1 MCKLDASA
9 PDEGGE
15 EVDDGFFA
23 VCARTAKSLVEKQYY
38 RTAVNVQHKT
48 LEDFGRMESG
58 ARVPSRARGR
68 GFRCGGRARSNTRG
82 QTIKL
87 RDRGP
92 RARTARDRRILSRPD
107 LRRVVVIGSTG
118 AGKSTLLNKL
128 CGYKCAPDANEQFA
142 WDREPLFASSDS
154 VESVT
159 KCAAWAKAHWFGDEE
174 RPFVVVDTPGHD
186 DPEAAEVDKAEARE
200 VLSALA
206 TDLHEKLKAMRE
218 AHVLLVLHSDPYANR
233 LNPATYTILK
243 MLDEKFRDASSS
255 VWKHVVFAYSRCDE
269 ESRGWKTNMEPYCGE
284 GKKGKRSEMAATIRA
299 KFGLPANVKDV
310 PVLCLSGVETG
321 PRDSPDFAVLWEAIE
336 DAAPL
341 DTTKIKPFEHVADK
355 IKSLVDE
362 RNAAVL
368 LAEAHRTKFAVLL
381 SFAALAAALA
391 WRALL
396 PTFLSR
402 LLLNYSGPEDE
413 VLLFTCLLYFL
424 GPQRVSSAF
433 GLLWA
438 DHGRARYRKL
448 EAAALSAFAGAAPK
462 KKNE

>member
-1 MCKLDASA
+1 MRPKISQIDVDLTEIESS
-9 PDEGGE
+9 
-15 EVDDGFFA
+15 EVWWGPP
-23 VCARTAKSLVEKQYY
+23 KQW
-38 RTAVNVQHKT
+38 
-48 LEDFGRMESG
+48 L
-58 ARVPSRARGR
+58 
-68 GFRCGGRARSNTRG
+68 
-82 QTIKL
+82 I
-87 RDRGP
+87 
-92 RARTARDRRILSRPD
+92 
-107 LRRVVVIGSTG
+107 ST
-118 AGKSTLLNKL
+118 
-128 CGYKCAPDANEQFA
+128 Q
-142 WDREPLFASSDS
+142 
-154 VESVT
+154 
-159 KCAAWAKAHWFGDEE
+159 
-174 RPFVVVDTPGHD
+174 
-186 DPEAAEVDKAEARE
+186 
-200 VLSALA
+200 
-206 TDLHEKLKAMRE
+206 
-218 AHVLLVLHSDPYANR
+218 
-233 LNPATYTILK
+233 
-243 MLDEKFRDASSS
+243 
-255 VWKHVVFAYSRCDE
+255 
-269 ESRGWKTNMEPYCGE
+269 
-284 GKKGKRSEMAATIRA
+284 
-299 KFGLPANVKDV
+299 
-310 PVLCLSGVETG
+310 VETG
-321 PRDSPDFAVLWEAIE
+321 PRDSPDFAALWEAIE

-402 LLLNYSGPEDE
+402 LLLNYGGPEDE